1 MPWATP
7 LLLSSPCKLLKIG
20 QLDAPVRGKFAG
32 VSLFGEPPRTAG
44 QALWLTPLVLG
55 DTVPV
60 RDAKLSEQKPLAIR
74 TLRVRVSKLGSRH
87 NQVSPETSSES
98 RASDAALIGR
108 LVLRDEG
115 ALAVLYDRYAGVITS
130 VLRRIL
136 RDDQAAE
143 EILQDIFFQLW
154 NTASR
159 FDSSRGSLPAW
170 LVVIARNRAISRLRR
185 HNPAAGDALME
196 GMAVSPLNLESAA
209 ARQQLVERVKASLE
223 NLPKEQRAAV
233 ELAFFEGLT
242 HSEIA
247 ARTGDPLGTVKTRL
261 RSALET
267 LRRTLHSAARSAN
280 PIE

>member
-1 MPWATP
+1 M
-7 LLLSSPCKLLKIG
+7 
-20 QLDAPVRGKFAG
+20 
-32 VSLFGEPPRTAG
+32 
-44 QALWLTPLVLG
+44 
-55 DTVPV
+55 
-60 RDAKLSEQKPLAIR
+60 
-74 TLRVRVSKLGSRH
+74 
-87 NQVSPETSSES
+87 
-98 RASDAALIGR
+98 GR
-108 LVLRDEG
+108 LVLRDED
-115 ALAVLYDRYAGVITS
+115 ALAVLYDRYAGVISS
-130 VLRRIL
+130 VLHRIL

-196 GMAVSPLNLESAA
+196 GMAVSPFNLESFAA
-209 ARQQLVERVKASLE
+209 QQQLVERVKASLE

-267 LRRTLHSAARSAN
+267 LRRTLDSTARSTSQ
-280 PIE
+280 IV